1 LASSTDTGLALIEL
15 GRLLTGTE
23 AKAIA
28 DWLDSGATLGK
39 ALKAIGQARQQD
51 VRSAIHAAGLV
62 GDPVTLVAVLRGIEG
77 ARSDVVKASPLW
89 TMPGH
94 LARYGALTGTLTELV
109 RRARVSVTCTTY
121 NFQESS
127 GMWEALAEAAK
138 RPEISLRVY
147 MDGAAAQ
154 PGPYGVPPTLQEV
167 ARQLR
172 PGMVFASKEYAGKHV
187 RSHAKFLAIDHRIL
201 VVTSANF
208 SWSAENHNIEF
219 GLQLDDPGLTD
230 AVERE
235 MLRLED
241 RVYQVVT
248 ATA

>member
-1 LASSTDTGLALIEL
+1 MASSTDTGTALIEL
-15 GRLLTGTE
+15 GHLLTGTE

-28 DWLDSGATLGK
+28 DWLDGGSTLGQ
-39 ALKAIGQARQQD
+39 ALKAIGQARQQE

-62 GDPVTLVAVLRGIEG
+62 GDPATLVAVLRGIQG
-77 ARSDVVKASPLW
+77 ARSDVVRASPLW

-94 LARYGALTGTLTELV
+94 LAQYGALTGTLTELV
-109 RRARVSVTCTTY
+109 RRARVSVTCATY
-121 NFQESS
+121 NFQETS

-154 PGPYGVPPTLQEV
+154 PSPQGVPPTVQEV

-172 PGMVFASKEYAGKHV
+172 PGVVFASKEYAGKHV

-219 GLQLDDPGLTD
+219 GLQLDDPALTE
-230 AVERE
+230 AVEKE
-235 MLRLED
+235 MRGVESQLYAL
-241 RVYQVVT
+241 VKW
-248 ATA
+248 